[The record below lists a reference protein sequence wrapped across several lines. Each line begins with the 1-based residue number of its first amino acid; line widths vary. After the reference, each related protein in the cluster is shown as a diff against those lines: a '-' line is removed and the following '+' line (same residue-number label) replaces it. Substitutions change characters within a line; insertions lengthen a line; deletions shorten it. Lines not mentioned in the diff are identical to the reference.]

1 MHLIFALV
9 AASFLVG
16 FGYFALWSS
25 SQPATPRGVASFGR
39 VLAIIL
45 FVVAG
50 LTLVSP
56 VAARHFHRGNF
67 QASCM
72 MDRTHFR
79 GHPGFMGHFQRP
91 WMNGMQMRG
100 DKNCPAG
107 MAPQEKPENP
117 APAAK

>member
-25 SQPATPRGVASFGR
+25 TQPATPKGVASFGR
-39 VLAIIL
+39 ILAIIL
-45 FVVAG
+45 FVIAG

-56 VAARHFHRGNF
+56 VAARHFHRG
-67 QASCM
+67 QAACCM
-72 MDRTHFR
+72 MDRTQFR
-79 GHPGFMGHFQRP
+79 GHPGFMGQGP
-91 WMNGMQMRG
+91 WMNRMQMRG
-100 DKNCPAG
+100 DRNCPAG
-107 MAPQEKPENP
+107 TAPAPQEKPEPP